1 MKKKHLAPFILL
13 AALLAW
19 TAFQPQQEETPDSVL
34 IQKAISLDGLAS
46 EYKQKGEY
54 RLAMACYD
62 TILAIFQENFPES
75 KEDIETLFYYKGH
88 TYMQMDEYRRSLE
101 CFMESLSIQE
111 SLPGVSDSA
120 RAYNYQ
126 AVGVAYR
133 CIGDYERA
141 GQYFDKALAARLGS
155 LGPDHPHVAATYMV
169 TGRLYKELGEPEK
182 AMELLD
188 KALDIRLRKEQDKE
202 YIANTYN
209 TIAITLG
216 DMGAYHRAIDT
227 LRKALAIQGAEFGP
241 GHPHVARSLSQV
253 GQMFL
258 RAGDY
263 AQADLYLQK
272 ALDIQLDKLG
282 PVNIATSHTFVNMAL
297 CRFGAGRFEEA
308 VQWVDK
314 ALAGVKFTSMD
325 RLDEVLSVNSL
336 VISLGTKADFF
347 RKQGQTAGAPQMLS
361 EADSLYGLAVRA
373 LEHLQKTF
381 HSDDSNVEL
390 INKRYSIFEGAIAA
404 NYLLGRMEAEGR
416 QNAARAFLL
425 SEQSKS
431 FLLRQAYSGLTA
443 RQVLGVP
450 DELLDREK
458 QLKERITQYEKAVFE
473 EMQKIGFDSARVNGS
488 RDTLFRLSRQ
498 YDAFLER
505 LKDNHAKYYNL
516 KYGNNVIDVP
526 EVQAQLLAPGQ
537 AMVEYFVGDSA
548 IFIFLVQPDDYR
560 IIRLEN
566 DFGLVPL
573 ARQMRDGIYYA
584 ILGGESHYD
593 SLNRQYAE
601 AAHLL
606 YQKLAYPFDTLL
618 DAGTELIIIPDGA
631 LSLVP
636 FEALLK
642 KLPEHPEDF
651 RNHHYLLND
660 HAVSYAFSATML
672 KEMKSIQHDGAAA
685 EGILFVAPAFG
696 GESGAGVSGSSS
708 GSLLRNQAELGALQA
723 AFAVTSLTNEAA
735 TKEQFIESAK
745 GFPVLHLAA
754 HGQADQKVG
763 DFSYIEFH
771 AGDGGKEASKL
782 YAGEL
787 YNLQINAELVVLS
800 ACETGLGEWRRGE
813 GIVSLARGFTY
824 AGAKSIVSSLWKVED
839 SSTGQLMARFY
850 RNLRKGHAK
859 SQALRQAKLDALRRS
874 PNVEP
879 FFWAG
884 FVPAGDMS
892 PLNRPGSSR
901 RYLYTALA
909 LLALAA
915 LGLLFRRKK
924 VPAR

>member
-1 MKKKHLAPFILL
+1 MKKKHLAPFVLL

-19 TAFQPQQEETPDSVL
+19 PAFQPQQVETPDSVF
-34 IQKAISLDGLAS
+34 IQKMISLDGLAS

-54 RLAMACYD
+54 RLAIACYD
-62 TILAIFQENFPES
+62 SILAILQENFPDS
-75 KEDIETLFYYKGH
+75 KEDLETVIYHKGH
-88 TYMQMDEYRRSLE
+88 TYMQMDEYRHSLQ
-101 CFMESLSIQE
+101 CFQESLSIQE

-141 GQYFDKALAARLGS
+141 RQYFDRALAARLGN

-188 KALDIRLRKEQDKE
+188 KALDIRLRKEPDKE

-216 DMGAYHRAIDT
+216 AMGAYHRAIDT
-227 LRKALAIQGAEFGP
+227 LRKALAIQEAEFGP
-241 GHPHVARSLSQV
+241 GHPHVARSLSQI
-253 GQMFL
+253 GQMYL

-263 AQADLYLQK
+263 AQADHYLQR

-282 PVNIATSHTFVNMAL
+282 PINVGTANFFTLLAQS
-297 CRFGAGRFEEA
+297 RFGAGKAGEA
-308 VQWVDK
+308 VQLIDK
-314 ALAGVKFTSMD
+314 ALDGINFTSAE
-325 RLDEVLSVNSL
+325 RLDEVLSVNIL
-336 VISLGTKADFF
+336 AIILGRKADFF
-347 RKQGQTAGAPQMLS
+347 RKQGAAAHAPALLL
-361 EADSLYGLAVRA
+361 EADSLYGLAVHA

-390 INKRYSIFEGAIAA
+390 INKRYSIFEGAIGA
-404 NYLLGRMEAEGR
+404 NYLLNRMEAGGR

-443 RQVLGVP
+443 RQVFGVP
-450 DELLDREK
+450 DELLEREK
-458 QLKERITQYEKAVFE
+458 LLKEKITQYEQAVYE
-473 EMQKIGFDSARVNGS
+473 EMQKPGFDSALVNGN
-488 RDTLFRLSRQ
+488 RDSLFYLSRQ
-498 YDAFLER
+498 YDAFLDR
-505 LKDNHAKYYNL
+505 LKERHPRYYDL
-516 KYGNNVIDVP
+516 KYSNNVIGVP
-526 EVQAQLLAPGQ
+526 EVQEQLLGPGQ

-548 IFIFLVQPDDYR
+548 IFIFVIQPDDYR

-566 DFGLVPL
+566 DFGLDQL
-573 ARQMRDGIYYA
+573 ARQMRDGIHNA

-593 SLNRQYAE
+593 SLNRQYAK

-606 YQKLAYPFDTLL
+606 YQKLVLPFTPYVKK
-618 DAGTELIIIPDGA
+618 GTELIIVPDGA
-631 LSLVP
+631 LGFVP
-636 FEALLK
+636 FEAFLAE
-642 KLPEHPEDF
+642 LPADPKDF

-660 HAVSYAFSATML
+660 YAVSYTFSATML
-672 KEMKSIQHDGAAA
+672 KEMKNIKHSGTTAGD
-685 EGILFVAPAFG
+685 ILFVAPAFG
-696 GESGAGVSGSSS
+696 GESGSLTLRSTPGP
-708 GSLLRNQAELGALQA
+708 LLRNQAELGALQA
-723 AFAVTSLTNEAA
+723 AFAVTSLANEAA
-735 TKEQFIESAK
+735 TKERFIESAK

-771 AGDGGKEASKL
+771 AGDGGEEASKL

-787 YNLQINAELVVLS
+787 YNLQLNAELVVLS

-915 LGLLFRRKK
+915 LGLLFRRTK